1 MFNIVETSRRS
12 VYWPGVF
19 APVLGVGEGG
29 GRQLPPPTTRVRGY
43 YHREN
48 LDIVHINHAFSC
60 ICKILGGGAF
70 AMLSANP
77 PRRLKC
83 LHRL

>member
-1 MFNIVETSRRS
+1 

-60 ICKILGGGAF
+60 ICKILGGGIRYVVRQ
-70 AMLSANP
+70 SA
-77 PRRLKC
+77 KEVKVSS
-83 LHRL
+83 